1 MNMTSMNISLPE
13 PLKLFVEEQVRGGGY
28 STASEYLRE
37 LIREAQRRKERRELE
52 AGLLAGLQGPTS
64 EMTSDDWAALKERIL
79 NRSPE
84 LRGEG

>member
-13 PLKLFVEEQVRGGGY
+13 PLKQFVEEQVSKGGY

-37 LIREAQRRKERRELE
+37 LIREAQRRKERLELE
-52 AGLLAGLQGPTS
+52 AKLLAGFQGSTS
-64 EMTSDDWAALKERIL
+64 EMTADDWTALRERIL
-79 NRSPE
+79 TKNPE